1 MYKTLLPALLA
12 VTGTM
17 GLAATASAQQP
28 APPAASTA
36 TPPAPTGPSPRG
48 TNEIAQREQLNR
60 EQAEFAQRQI
70 AENEAAKAAYERA
83 IAEREAAIAAQA
95 AEQQRL
101 MREHEQA
108 MTQWRAT
115 AEAGG
120 RQASAAATP
129 GISPGTE

>member
-48 TNEIAQREQLNR
+48 TN
-60 EQAEFAQRQI
+60 EFAQRQI